1 MFILCTSIVAHIFRL
16 KTPRFYLLNKATS
29 IGKIYMKKLLPILL
43 LAGFSSPAMADITHK
58 LSSSIQLSVA
68 AAATQVERIGTSY
81 SVSGSGVDTTYT
93 PTGGSAVSDGIGS
106 LTISTGVGAIPSLE
120 ATQKTAGSA
129 FSFSQTFTQGDALST
144 SAPTAGTVS
153 NFSNQTSTGSGT
165 AGDLAGTILTS
176 GAVSLTAGGAGT
188 VATGQFVNELT
199 ID

>member
-1 MFILCTSIVAHIFRL
+1 
-16 KTPRFYLLNKATS
+16 
-29 IGKIYMKKLLPILL
+29 MKKLLPILF

-58 LSSSIQLSVA
+58 LSSSVQLSVA

-81 SVSGSGVDTTYT
+81 SVSGTGVDTTYT

-106 LTISTGVGAIPSLE
+106 LTISTGVGAIPSIE
-120 ATQKTAGSA
+120 ATQKTAGNS

-165 AGDLAGTILTS
+165 AGDLAGTITTA
-176 GAVSLTAGGAGT
+176 GAVTLTAGGAGT
-188 VATGQFVNELT
+188 VATGQFINELT

>member
-1 MFILCTSIVAHIFRL
+1 
-16 KTPRFYLLNKATS
+16 
-29 IGKIYMKKLLPILL
+29 MKKFIPLL
-43 LAGFSSPAMADITHK
+43 LVAGFSSPAMADITHK
-58 LSSSIQLSVA
+58 LSSSVQLSVA

-93 PTGGSAVSDGIGS
+93 PSGTGASAVTDGIGS
-106 LTISTGVGAIPSLE
+106 LTVSSGVGAIPSIE

-129 FSFSQTFTQGDALST
+129 FSFSQSFTQGDAIS
-144 SAPTAGTVS
+144 SNAPTTGAVANYS
-153 NFSNQTSTGSGT
+153 DVTSTASGS

-176 GAVSLTAGGAGT
+176 GAMTLTAGGSGT

>member
-1 MFILCTSIVAHIFRL
+1 
-16 KTPRFYLLNKATS
+16 
-29 IGKIYMKKLLPILL
+29 MKKLLPILL

-68 AAATQVERIGTSY
+68 AAATQVERIGTTY

-93 PTGGSAVSDGIGS
+93 PSGGSAVSDGIGA
-106 LTISTGVGAIPSLE
+106 LTVSSGVGAIPSIE
-120 ATQKTAGSA
+120 ATQKTAGNS
-129 FSFSQTFTQGDALST
+129 FSFSQTFTQGDAISA

-176 GAVSLTAGGAGT
+176 GAVTLTAGGAGT

>member
-1 MFILCTSIVAHIFRL
+1 
-16 KTPRFYLLNKATS
+16 
-29 IGKIYMKKLLPILL
+29 MKKLLPILL

-58 LSSSIQLSVA
+58 LSSSVQLSVA

-106 LTISTGVGAIPSLE
+106 LSISTGVGAIPSLE

-129 FSFSQTFTQGDALST
+129 FSFSQTFTQGDALAT

-165 AGDLAGTILTS
+165 AGDLAGTITTA
-176 GAVSLTAGGAGT
+176 GAVTLTAGGAGT